1 MFEQYNLEQ
10 DLKELEA
17 MVSHLAP
24 YLKSSELYGNA
35 GGGFF
40 SKMPALTI
48 GAVVMRLRRLEE
60 LRISLTTAQRDRFDK
75 AKQSHEAVY
84 REWKTHYEKKLLRE
98 AHSRLDAM
106 RTFFEECEN
115 DPRLCAQVYSP
126 EVLRRTIVQ
135 EIILHMNDIS
145 LTDETLPTKI
155 TGVDGRLR
163 RYVRP
168 NDFFWDKTLETAYPQ
183 ADFWWLYQRPVG
195 KER

>member
-1 MFEQYNLEQ
+1 MFEKYDFES
-10 DLKELEA
+10 DIKEAEA
-17 MVSHLAP
+17 MANHLAG
-24 YLKSSELYGNA
+24 YLKTNELYGNA

-48 GAVVMRLRRLEE
+48 GALVMRLRRLDV
-60 LRISLTTAQRDRFDK
+60 LRSSLSMPQRERLEK
-75 AKQSHEAVY
+75 ARQTHQSVY
-84 REWKTHYEKKLLRE
+84 REWRAHYEKKLLRE

-106 RTFFEECEN
+106 KTFFEECDN

-135 EIILHMNDIS
+135 EIFIHMGDIHLEDAT
-145 LTDETLPTKI
+145 LTEKM
-155 TGVDGRLR
+155 TGVDSRLR

-168 NDFFWDKTLETAYPQ
+168 NEFFWAKDLEPAYAQ
-183 ADFWWLYQRPVG
+183 SDFWWLYYRPAG